1 MNATNKVDKNF
12 YKLMINAAYGKTM
25 ENKRKRMK
33 IRIVT
38 NEKDFVKCTS
48 KPTYIGYKKTG
59 NNFYAIHEKKEVM
72 KLDKPIYVG
81 CTVLELSKLIMYKFW
96 YDFIVKKCDS
106 PKLLYM
112 DTDSFI
118 FETKENFRD
127 IMLENKELF
136 DLSNQ
141 PRYGKYHCPGK
152 KRVPAKMKDEYP
164 GQFILEFIGLK
175 PKSNAIITN
184 KTEKCK
190 HKCHS
195 LNFRASEYRN
205 ALFNRKILRHPM
217 KTIASKNHNIVTQ
230 NANKRSLSCYNDK
243 KYVFPNQIDSYAYG
257 NEDLFKYTYIHTYI
271 YIYIY
276 IYIIYIYI

>member
-38 NEKDFVKCTS
+38 NEKDFVKYTS

-118 FETKENFRD
+118 FETKE
-127 IMLENKELF
+127 
-136 DLSNQ
+136 
-141 PRYGKYHCPGK
+141 
-152 KRVPAKMKDEYP
+152 
-164 GQFILEFIGLK
+164 
-175 PKSNAIITN
+175 
-184 KTEKCK
+184 
-190 HKCHS
+190 
-195 LNFRASEYRN
+195 
-205 ALFNRKILRHPM
+205 
-217 KTIASKNHNIVTQ
+217 TI
-230 NANKRSLSCYNDK
+230 
-243 KYVFPNQIDSYAYG
+243 
-257 NEDLFKYTYIHTYI
+257 
-271 YIYIY
+271 
-276 IYIIYIYI
+276 